1 MKKKL
6 KTKLDLVRLEG
17 LCKLLLGNLEE
28 KEVIRK
34 IANITKTDPRDSK
47 AIYKLSRSQLIKII
61 ENSNISDEK
70 IEKCYEEYRYGLKPG
85 FSIYSFKTQLK
96 ISSNIV
102 VNKIK
107 IELDKIQFLIDD
119 QPPVKDIKF
128 NLEIEMG
135 FKKKRKLRM
144 RCSI

>member
-1 MKKKL
+1 MVKYMKKKL

-61 ENSNISDEK
+61 EKNAFREK
-70 IEKCYEEYRYGLKPG
+70 LGK
-85 FSIYSFKTQLK
+85 SF
-96 ISSNIV
+96 
-102 VNKIK
+102 
-107 IELDKIQFLIDD
+107 
-119 QPPVKDIKF
+119 
-128 NLEIEMG
+128 
-135 FKKKRKLRM
+135 
-144 RCSI
+144 